1 MLNVLSIGGNALN
14 NSKNLENLLDA
25 IGFLAKKGGLL
36 IVHGNGPQVGELSD
50 LEGLNL
56 GVLTAQTEAE
66 MGIFLAEEI
75 SKRLSK
81 GAASKAK
88 VEVVLT
94 KVRVDP
100 KDAAFKNPTKPI
112 GRFYT
117 EAQARRLERRFT
129 LKRLVH
135 GYRRV
140 VASPSPK
147 EIMNLGTIL
156 ELLRRGYIVV
166 AGGGGGIPIA
176 YRGKRYEFADA
187 VIDKDYTSA
196 LLAKSL
202 GAKRLFI
209 LTNVDGAYIDFGKK
223 KSSRLAKVRAKD
235 LLRHL
240 RQGQF
245 EQGSMG
251 PKVEACVSFVKATG
265 GVAAIGN
272 LKRARDTVALKNCTI
287 VTA

>member
-14 NSKNLENLLDA
+14 NSKNLDNLLDA
-25 IGFLAKKGGLL
+25 IEFLAKKGNLL

-81 GAASKAK
+81 GKSEAK

-100 KDAAFKNPTKPI
+100 KDPAFKNPSKPI
-112 GRFYT
+112 GRFYSK
-117 EAQARRLERRFT
+117 AQAERLRTKFT
-129 LKRLVH
+129 LKHLVH

-140 VASPSPK
+140 VASPMPK
-147 EIMNLGTIL
+147 KVMNLATIKDLL
-156 ELLRRGYIVV
+156 ERRYIVI
-166 AGGGGGIPIA
+166 AGGGGGIPIT
-176 YRGKRYEFADA
+176 YRGNRYNFADA
-187 VIDKDYTSA
+187 VIDKDYTSM

-223 KSSRLAKVRAKD
+223 KSHRLAKVNSKE
-235 LLRHL
+235 LQKYLK
-240 RQGQF
+240 QGQF

-251 PKVEACVSFVKATG
+251 PKVEACVSFVKETG
-265 GVAAIGN
+265 GIAAIGN
-272 LKRARDTVALKNCTI
+272 LKRARDAVALKNCTI